1 MTYWFREGSTDYI
14 VFNLQE
20 DKAALSLEGIDHVVL
35 VLKPTA
41 GDAVSYSTDD
51 ASPKLHITSASGGV
65 VELRPAS
72 TDFDHEIEPYTGFFK
87 VYETATKWFSVPNE
101 DEIVI
106 RVRSSYGS

>member
-20 DKAALSLEGIDHVVL
+20 NKAALSLEGVDHVVL

-41 GDAVSYSTDD
+41 GDAVSYSSDD
-51 ASPKLHITSASGGV
+51 ESPKLYITDAAAGE

-72 TDFDHEIEPYTGFFK
+72 TGFDHEIEPYTGFFK
-87 VYETATKWFSVPNE
+87 VYESATKWFSVPNE
-101 DEIVI
+101 DELVI
-106 RVRSSYGS
+106 RVRSTLGA

>member
-51 ASPKLHITSASGGV
+51 ASPKLYVTSDSGGV

-101 DEIVI
+101 GELVI
-106 RVRSSYGS
+106 RVRSAYGS